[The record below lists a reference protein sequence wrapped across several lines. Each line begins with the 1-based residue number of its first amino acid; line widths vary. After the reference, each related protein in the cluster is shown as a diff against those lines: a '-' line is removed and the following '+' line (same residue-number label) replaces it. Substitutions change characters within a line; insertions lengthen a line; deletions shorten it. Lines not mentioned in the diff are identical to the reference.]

1 MGRLVTEQRFD
12 KNGRLVTRHV
22 LADRNPARS
31 INDAPVPATPVASTP
46 QTREE
51 YAQEITDYLLEASDQ
66 FDRDAT
72 ARLFAKDLTLYSLRL
87 VHSRM
92 HDFSERD
99 GDLFLD
105 ALDKLILG
113 SVEQGDSQA
122 ERENEVAALVE
133 VMPVITKLGDPSM
146 SSWEA
151 ISIAKG
157 AGYGAQANYII
168 IANHIRVP
176 EGHVRAFRYLAWEYM
191 VTGECRKRRM
201 DAIKQDALWL
211 EANMDS
217 LSDYREMIKE
227 RGTVDQEFL
236 DELLVNNSAPA
247 LGEGIL

>member
-1 MGRLVTEQRFD
+1 MGRLVAEKRVD
-12 KNGRLVTRHV
+12 KNGRLVTKHV
-22 LADRNPARS
+22 IADKQGASSTSDIP
-31 INDAPVPATPVASTP
+31 IPGTPVASGP
-46 QTREE
+46 QTRDD
-51 YAQEITDYLLEASDQ
+51 YAREITDYLLEASDQ

-92 HDFSERD
+92 HEFGEQD

-105 ALDKLILG
+105 ALDKIILG

-122 ERENEVAALVE
+122 ERENDVASLVE
-133 VMPVITKLGDPSM
+133 AMPIITKLGDPSM

-151 ISIAKG
+151 INIAKG

-211 EANMDS
+211 EANMGS
-217 LSDYREMIKE
+217 LSDYREVIKE

>member
-1 MGRLVTEQRFD
+1 MGRLITEQRFD

-22 LADRNPARS
+22 LADKKTASALSDTP
-31 INDAPVPATPVASTP
+31 APVATAPTP
-46 QTREE
+46 QTRDD
-51 YAQEITDYLLEASDQ
+51 YAREITDYLLEASDQ

-72 ARLFAKDLTLYSLRL
+72 ARLFSKDLTLYSLRL

-92 HDFSERD
+92 HEFGEQD

-113 SVEQGDSQA
+113 SVEQGDGQA
-122 ERENEVAALVE
+122 ERENDVASLVE
-133 VMPVITKLGDPSM
+133 VMPVITKLGNPSM

-157 AGYGAQANYII
+157 AGYGAQANFII

-211 EANMDS
+211 EANMGR
-217 LSDYREMIKE
+217 LSAYREVIKE
-227 RGTVDQEFL
+227 RGTVDREFI
-236 DELLVNNSAPA
+236 DELLVKNSVPV
-247 LGEGIL
+247 LGEGML